1 MGNKEEQQVQL
12 EVQQHNLNK
21 EEQPVQLEEKVLQQ
35 PVLLQCHHLVV
46 KVLHNPNQV
55 EKLLQ
60 MEGQPHSLHLMGKLL
75 QQVVKLQ
82 SLQPELSLQPSLR
95 GTCLTKDPEDQ
106 LFKNYKS
113 EQFKT

>member
-1 MGNKEEQQVQL
+1 MGKEEPQVQL

-21 EEQPVQLEEKVLQQ
+21 EQKVLQQ
-35 PVLLQCHHLVV
+35 LVLLQCHHLVV

-75 QQVVKLQ
+75 QQEVKLQ
-82 SLQPELSLQPSLR
+82 SLQPELSLQASLR